1 MQIIVVFISHIH
13 KKQVQGLCHV
23 QSIRLRSVSKQS
35 HFHHGSDHSIILLSI
50 PKNMAPNRPASS
62 DELACK
68 LLKLCS
74 GQALFNVLGTRGI
87 SRDERQRDLGL
98 QSGSD
103 SIYTI
108 YTLSIEQSGFSYF
121 QSFLTVT
128 DIIVPKY
135 MWRYVN
141 HESPRPLARLK
152 APSLPSQ
159 LPPSNAAVP
168 AGPSGGRCPQGI
180 KLRTEFMQLSRRKVA
195 TGPSVQHETHFRALF
210 EAEIF

>member
-1 MQIIVVFISHIH
+1 MS
-13 KKQVQGLCHV
+13 CV
-23 QSIRLRSVSKQS
+23 QSIRPRSVSKQS

-103 SIYTI
+103 SVYTI
-108 YTLSIEQSGFSYF
+108 YTFSIEQTGFS
-121 QSFLTVT
+121 
-128 DIIVPKY
+128 
-135 MWRYVN
+135 
-141 HESPRPLARLK
+141 
-152 APSLPSQ
+152 
-159 LPPSNAAVP
+159 
-168 AGPSGGRCPQGI
+168 
-180 KLRTEFMQLSRRKVA
+180 
-195 TGPSVQHETHFRALF
+195 
-210 EAEIF
+210 